1 MCVLKLYRPCRPTT
15 LELGNCNAAGVG
27 GGTGAACT
35 PPPVPPRWSRST
47 LLTPLSLPSSVQ
59 STPSE
64 VQSTFSEK
72 SSRPGKKKKRNS
84 GGNKAESIHYKD
96 TEILDLFKGVS
107 TAAFFS
113 IHGNENKFML
123 LVFYTTLCNEMIFVR
138 EFNYVM

>member
-1 MCVLKLYRPCRPTT
+1 MLIFPSLNNNFRPCRPTT
-15 LELGNCNAAGVG
+15 LELGNCNAALVG
-27 GGTGAACT
+27 GSGATCT
-35 PPPVPPRWSRST
+35 PPVPPRRWSRSA

-96 TEILDLFKGVS
+96 TEILDLFKGVRTYKQTIS
-107 TAAFFS
+107 RS
-113 IHGNENKFML
+113 YLEHI
-123 LVFYTTLCNEMIFVR
+123 
-138 EFNYVM
+138 